1 MSILFLSAKPLCLDD
16 LAVKTR
22 NSLLIPWSG
31 SKITE
36 FGQNSTISNWKS
48 KTPCFLPCYLPRIEN
63 CRFTGSACIRKIRV
77 YPRELVGFDLLSCFQ
92 SHALDGTAG
101 LHHWRYLRLAAGEGK
116 GVELAGRKKDGT
128 EFPLQLSLSSWKS
141 GEGTFFTGILG
152 DITERKKAE
161 EASEQHRNELARSN
175 AEFAAANKELEAF
188 SYSVSHDLRAPLRQ
202 IDGFSKILLTTAG
215 GSLSPDVN
223 ECLRQIREGTRH
235 MGQLVDRCPAA
246 GVVLHLLGLFRAL

>member
-36 FGQNSTISNWKS
+36 FGQNSRISNWKS

-116 GVELAGRKKDGT
+116 GVELAGRNRKQHLLYRGFLAFWT
-128 EFPLQLSLSSWKS
+128 LCRFPAAMDLYRDLNLW
-141 GEGTFFTGILG
+141 LV
-152 DITERKKAE
+152 
-161 EASEQHRNELARSN
+161 ELAAWWRSSFEIEDKSYLAN
-175 AEFAAANKELEAF
+175 RHAA
-188 SYSVSHDLRAPLRQ
+188 
-202 IDGFSKILLTTAG
+202 I
-215 GSLSPDVN
+215 
-223 ECLRQIREGTRH
+223 
-235 MGQLVDRCPAA
+235 
-246 GVVLHLLGLFRAL
+246 